1 MAEGE
6 KPDSGIAPTDDM
18 SAPPSPGDK
27 TQSGHIANLEKQH
40 ERYRSVTFWAGG
52 GLVLL
57 FYAAFFIYVFCDK
70 APAHGHERYAVIIIL
85 AAIPTAL
92 AMSLMRY
99 GFRNPIDQDED
110 SNPTTI
116 IQALGREMVEVIR
129 SYFDN
134 KPH

>member
-1 MAEGE
+1 
-6 KPDSGIAPTDDM
+6 M
-18 SAPPSPGDK
+18 SAPPLPDNK

-40 ERYRSVTFWAGG
+40 ERYRSVTFWVGG

-57 FYAAFFIYVFCDK
+57 FYAAFFIYVFCDN
-70 APAHGHERYAVIIIL
+70 APVQEHERYAVMIIL

-110 SNPTTI
+110 SSPITI
-116 IQALGREMVEVIR
+116 IQALG
-129 SYFDN
+129 
-134 KPH
+134 